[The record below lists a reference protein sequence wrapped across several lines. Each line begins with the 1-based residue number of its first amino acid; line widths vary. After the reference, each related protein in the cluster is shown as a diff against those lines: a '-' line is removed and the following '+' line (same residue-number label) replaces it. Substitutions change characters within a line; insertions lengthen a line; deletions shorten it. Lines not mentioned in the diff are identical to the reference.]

1 MNVDY
6 SRPLNKN
13 TTMPMKRIHN
23 SQSADEEVKVRT
35 VPVEP
40 VQFPDLPRDVP
51 WQDAPEHSSS
61 PELSHSR
68 NTHLLQTGDITG
80 DVLHGDRVLHGQSV
94 ALAFHPGPVDDYSCI
109 SSEACKDH
117 KDNAP

>member
-1 MNVDY
+1 M
-6 SRPLNKN
+6 PL
-13 TTMPMKRIHN
+13 KRINN
-23 SQSADEEVKVRT
+23 SKTADEKVEART
-35 VPVEP
+35 VPVEQA
-40 VQFPDLPRDVP
+40 QFPDFPSDIPL
-51 WQDAPEHSSS
+51 QDAPGHSST
-61 PELSHSR
+61 PEPSHSR

-109 SSEACKDH
+109 SGKACKDH